1 MPLSTETEIKI
12 SVSSIEN
19 FIEKLRG
26 HNPRVVADRHF
37 EDNRLLDFPDKRLQ
51 NAGCIVRIRYAGERS
66 FLTYKGPPEAEGIFK
81 SREELETKLE
91 DGDTALQIL
100 EKLGMRVW
108 FRYQKY
114 RREYEVDSVIVAVD
128 ETPIGNYVEI
138 EGSEKCICDFAGKMG
153 IEESKFL
160 RQSYYSLYLDECRFK
175 GKKPGDMILEQT

>member
-1 MPLSTETEIKI
+1 MSTETEIKI

-91 DGDTALQIL
+91 AIL
-100 EKLGMRVW
+100 R
-108 FRYQKY
+108 FRYW
-114 RREYEVDSVIVAVD
+114 RSSGCVCGSVIRNIVVN
-128 ETPIGNYVEI
+128 T
-138 EGSEKCICDFAGKMG
+138 K
-153 IEESKFL
+153 
-160 RQSYYSLYLDECRFK
+160 
-175 GKKPGDMILEQT
+175 